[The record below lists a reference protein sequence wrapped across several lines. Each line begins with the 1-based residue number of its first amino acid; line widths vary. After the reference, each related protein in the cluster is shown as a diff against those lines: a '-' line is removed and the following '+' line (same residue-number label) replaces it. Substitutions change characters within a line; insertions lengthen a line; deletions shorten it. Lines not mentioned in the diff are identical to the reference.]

1 MSLSESIV
9 EDAALTW
16 SRLRQGCG
24 GQVELLHE
32 AEETLPWMS
41 PL

>member
-24 GQVELLHE
+24 GQVELLH
-32 AEETLPWMS
+32 AGEETLP
-41 PL
+41 